1 VLHKVLIANRGE
13 IAVRVARTCRELG
26 IGSAAVYS
34 DADALAMHVRVA
46 AQSVRLPGR
55 GVAETYL
62 NAGAIIAA
70 AQQVGADAIH
80 PGYGFLSENPEFAAA
95 VEGAGIRFVGPP
107 AAAIAAMADKVRAR
121 AVALEAGLPV
131 LPAVVSPALS
141 PAELQAFGAVAG
153 WPVVIKASRGGGGRG
168 MRIVTH
174 PDAAAQALESAR
186 AESRAASGDD
196 TVYAEHYLRSPR
208 HVEVQILADSRG
220 HIVALGDR
228 DCSVQRRHQ
237 KLLEEAP
244 ALALPPRLRSL
255 LASSAVALARRV
267 GYTGAGTVEYLV
279 DGEEFFFLE
288 MNTRI
293 QVEHTV
299 TELVFGLDLVREQLL
314 IASDLP
320 SAASEAAPAPR
331 GHAIEVRVNAEDPQA
346 GFLPA
351 PGTIRTLAVPLRPGV
366 RFDTGYEAGDEIS
379 GHFDSLIGK
388 LVVWAPTRD
397 IAIVRLRE
405 VIAGT
410 VVDGVP
416 TVLPAMAAVLDHPDF
431 SGPVSTQWFE
441 DTIVPALPSRP
452 PVPVPIPDETGQHQ
466 LQVGARQYRIPR
478 FAGGRFTGGQGASG
492 QGARG
497 QGARGPASTPSGTP
511 VPAPASPSL
520 QPHHHPQ
527 PRPPG
532 ATPGHGQDVISP
544 MQGTVIATHVDAGAT
559 VAAGEVLVTVESMK
573 MEHPV
578 RAHSA
583 AIVASVLV
591 STGDVVTVG
600 SPLVRLSDA
609 NGAHLTR
616 EDA

>member
-1 VLHKVLIANRGE
+1 MLHKVLIANRGE

-26 IGSAAVYS
+26 IGSVAVYS

-55 GVAETYL
+55 GVAQTYL

-70 AQQVGADAIH
+70 AREVGADAIH

-95 VEGAGIRFVGPP
+95 VEGAGISFVGPP
-107 AAAIAAMADKVRAR
+107 AAAIAAMADKVSAR

-141 PAELQAFGAVAG
+141 PAELRAFGAAAG

-174 PDAAAQALESAR
+174 PDEAAQALESAR
-186 AESRAASGDD
+186 AESRAATGDD

-208 HVEVQILADSRG
+208 HVEVQILADSHGR
-220 HIVALGDR
+220 IVALGDR

-255 LASSAVALARRV
+255 LASSAIALARRV
-267 GYTGAGTVEYLV
+267 GYIGAGTVEYLV
-279 DGEEFFFLE
+279 DSEEFFFLE

-314 IASDLP
+314 IAADQP
-320 SAASEAAPAPR
+320 SAASEAVPAPR

-351 PGTIRTLAVPLRPGV
+351 PGTIRTLAVPMRPGV

-388 LVVWAPTRD
+388 LMVWAPTRD
-397 IAIVRLRE
+397 IAIIRLRE
-405 VIAGT
+405 VIAGL

-431 SGPVSTQWFE
+431 SGTVSTQWFE
-441 DTIVPALPSRP
+441 DTIVPALPSSG
-452 PVPVPIPDETGQHQ
+452 PVPVPIPVPDETGRHQ
-466 LQVGARQYRIPR
+466 VLVGARQYRIPR
-478 FAGGRFTGGQGASG
+478 FAGEGTG
-492 QGARG
+492 G

-511 VPAPASPSL
+511 APTSPSL
-520 QPHHHPQ
+520 QPQPRPQ

-532 ATPGHGQDVISP
+532 ATPDHGQDVISP

-583 AIVASVLV
+583 ATVASVLV

-600 SPLVRLSDA
+600 TPLVRLSAA
-609 NGAHLTR
+609 NGANLTR
-616 EDA
+616 ENA

>member
-1 VLHKVLIANRGE
+1 MPVVLHKVLIANRGE
-13 IAVRVARTCRELG
+13 IAVRVARTCREMG
-26 IGSAAVYS
+26 IGCAAVYS

-46 AQSVRLPGR
+46 QESVRLPG
-55 GVAETYL
+55 GSVAQTYL
-62 NAGAIIAA
+62 NADAIIAA
-70 AQQVGADAIH
+70 AREVGADAIH
-80 PGYGFLSENPEFAAA
+80 PGYGFLSESPEFATA
-95 VEGAGIRFVGPP
+95 VERAGISFVGPP
-107 AAAIAAMADKVRAR
+107 PAAIAALADKVSAR

-141 PAELQAFGAVAG
+141 TAELRAFGAAAG

-168 MRIVTH
+168 MRIVTR
-174 PDAAAQALESAR
+174 PDAAAEALESAR
-186 AESRAASGDD
+186 AESRAATGDD
-196 TVYAEHYLRSPR
+196 TVYAEKYLRSPR
-208 HVEVQILADSRG
+208 HVEVQILADSHG
-220 HIVALGDR
+220 HVVALGDR

-255 LASSAVALARRV
+255 LASSAIALARRV

-314 IASDLP
+314 IAAGLP
-320 SAASEAAPAPR
+320 SAAGEAVPAPR
-331 GHAIEVRVNAEDPQA
+331 GHAIEVRVNAEDPYA
-346 GFLPA
+346 GFRPA
-351 PGTIRTLAVPLRPGV
+351 PGTISTLAVPLRPGV

-379 GHFDSLIGK
+379 GYFDSLIGK

-397 IAIVRLRE
+397 IAIFRLRE
-405 VIAGT
+405 VIAGL

-416 TVLPAMAAVLDHPDF
+416 TVLPAMAAVLVHPDF
-431 SGPVSTQWFE
+431 SGAVSTQWFE
-441 DTIVPALPSRP
+441 DTVVPGLPSRDP
-452 PVPVPIPDETGQHQ
+452 APSPDGPSRQ
-466 LQVGARQYRIPR
+466 QVLVGTRRYRIPR
-478 FAGGRFTGGQGASG
+478 FAGGNR
-492 QGARG
+492 
-497 QGARGPASTPSGTP
+497 ARGPARTRSGTP
-511 VPAPASPSL
+511 AVSPASPS
-520 QPHHHPQ
+520 PQ

-532 ATPGHGQDVISP
+532 ADPDPDPDPDHGQDVISP
-544 MQGTVIATHVDAGAT
+544 MQGTVIATYVDAGAA
-559 VAAGEVLVTVESMK
+559 VAAGEVLVKVESMK

-583 AIVASVLV
+583 AIVESVLV
-591 STGDVVTVG
+591 STGDVVNVG
-600 SPLVRLSDA
+600 TLLVRLSAA

>member
-1 VLHKVLIANRGE
+1 MPVVLHKVLIANRGE
-13 IAVRVARTCRELG
+13 IAVRVARTCREMG
-26 IGSAAVYS
+26 IGCAAVYS

-46 AQSVRLPGR
+46 AESVRLPGR
-55 GVAETYL
+55 GVSETYL

-70 AQQVGADAIH
+70 ARQVGADAIH

-95 VEGAGIRFVGPP
+95 VERAGISFVGPP
-107 AAAIAAMADKVRAR
+107 AAAIAAMADKVSAR
-121 AVALEAGLPV
+121 AVAVEAGLPV

-141 PAELQAFGAVAG
+141 TAELQAFGAAAG

-186 AESRAASGDD
+186 AESRAATGDD

-220 HIVALGDR
+220 RIVALGDR

-255 LASSAVALARRV
+255 LASSAIALARRV

-279 DGEEFFFLE
+279 DGEDFFFLE

-314 IASDLP
+314 IAADLP
-320 SAASEAAPAPR
+320 SAASEAVPPPR

-397 IAIVRLRE
+397 IAIFRLRE
-405 VIAGT
+405 VIAGL

-431 SGPVSTQWFE
+431 SSAVSTQWFE
-441 DTIVPALPSRP
+441 DTVVPGLPSRG
-452 PVPVPIPDETGQHQ
+452 PVPRPDENGRHQ
-466 LQVGARQYRIPR
+466 VLVGARQYRIPR
-478 FAGGRFTGGQGASG
+478 FATGTGASG
-492 QGARG
+492 TGP
-497 QGARGPASTPSGTP
+497 RGPASTPSGTP
-511 VPAPASPSL
+511 AFSPAAPSS
-520 QPHHHPQ
+520 Q
-527 PRPPG
+527 PRGPQPPG
-532 ATPGHGQDVISP
+532 ADPAAPDHGQDVISP

-600 SPLVRLSDA
+600 SPLVRLSAA
-609 NGAHLTR
+609 NGTHLTR